1 MSIEERFQ
9 SGFSVGFSYGLQSF
23 CFLYAHHAEPLL
35 AAPHHSSQK
44 NRGRL
49 ASLLSSP
56 LQKLESYKKNS
67 FMQYRYL

>member
-1 MSIEERFQ
+1 MSTEERFQ
-9 SGFSVGFSYGLQSF
+9 SGFSVDISYGLQSF
-23 CFLYAHHAEPLL
+23 CFLYAHHAEPFVN
-35 AAPHHSSQK
+35 APIIHHKK